1 MDEQEEDFETI
12 ITRSVDVLY
21 EEIVERI
28 NDVRERKNR
37 GALLIDL
44 IEPLDES
51 ETPDRGDVIE
61 VVADNGKLKH
71 AEVISADRMMAYHP
85 EFGPVPCVN
94 ILAEVIDPDRM
105 TRDDFESLYGE
116 EDSQA
121 ETEALGPI
129 CECGEERAGCQQNQ
143 ELFGVHANSDYE
155 DE

>member
-1 MDEQEEDFETI
+1 MDEDIESFVTQ
-12 ITRSVDVLY
+12 SVDNIY
-21 EEIVERI
+21 EDIAERI
-28 NDVRERKNR
+28 QDVQERKNR

-44 IEPLDES
+44 IEPLDEK

-61 VVADNGKLKH
+61 VVASDGKLKH
-71 AEVISADRMMAYHP
+71 AEVISADRMMAHHP

-116 EDSQA
+116 EDSQE

-129 CECGEERAGCQQNQ
+129 CECGAERTGCQQNQ
-143 ELFGVHANSDYE
+143 ELFGIHVNSDYE
-155 DE
+155 DK